1 MTTATIISIAVLATI
16 LTLVIIG
23 ILFYFC
29 VYKKSSRRCNIFRR
43 QQVYNDCPDSAKR
56 LSLLGNH
63 YKTDFHPEPSS
74 HKTSLESF
82 GQILEVIIILIF
94 STVTFSPRKFGV
106 FIFSKHQ
113 IFKVIYKYKN

>member
-16 LTLVIIG
+16 LTFLIIG

-29 VYKKSSRRCNIFRR
+29 VYKKNNRRCNIFRR

-63 YKTDFHPEPSS
+63 YKNDFHPEPSS

-82 GQILEVIIILIF
+82 GQILEVIITNVFFIWSF
-94 STVTFSPRKFGV
+94 TYSNMPKFV
-106 FIFSKHQ
+106 FL
-113 IFKVIYKYKN
+113 